1 MGVFVYT
8 GTPGSG
14 KSYHAT
20 QRIDILLR
28 RGINIICNYVVKRTH
43 RHKGEFTYKPSDDL
57 TVAFLVRY
65 ALDNHEM
72 KKPGDEG
79 QTMVVIDEAHILF
92 NSRGYNMQE
101 RLRWLKFLA
110 CSRHLGYDVLLI
122 TQNDK
127 AIDQQVRGLIEFN
140 YKHRKLTSFGGF
152 KGFLLVAVCR
162 CKFVSVKYWYVI
174 DEKSDVYYFNIK
186 RKVAELYDTFAMFD
200 MELDLIEEVKGNKN
214 PADDTRKEIAEF
226 NMRYHG
232 GSSENEETA

>member
-20 QRIDILLR
+20 ERIDILLR
-28 RGINIICNYVVKRTH
+28 RGINIIANYAIKQTY
-43 RHKGEFTYKPSDDL
+43 RHVGEFTYKSTDDL
-57 TVAFLVRY
+57 TVEFLIRY

-72 KKPGDEG
+72 KKPKDES
-79 QTMVVIDEAHILF
+79 QTMVVIDEAHVLF
-92 NSRGYNMQE
+92 NARGYDMKE

-110 CSRHLGYDVLLI
+110 WSRHLGYDILLI

-140 YKHRKLTSFGGF
+140 YKHRKLTSYGGL
-152 KGFLLVAVCR
+152 KALFLVIICR

-174 DEKSDVYYFNIK
+174 DEKCGVYYFNIK
-186 RKVAELYDTFAMFD
+186 KKIADLYDTFAMFD
-200 MELDLIEEVKGNKN
+200 MEKLNIIEEFGGESTKEKN
-214 PADDTRKEIAEF
+214 GRDEIAEF
-226 NMRYHG
+226 NKKYHG
-232 GSSENEETA
+232 GSEDEA